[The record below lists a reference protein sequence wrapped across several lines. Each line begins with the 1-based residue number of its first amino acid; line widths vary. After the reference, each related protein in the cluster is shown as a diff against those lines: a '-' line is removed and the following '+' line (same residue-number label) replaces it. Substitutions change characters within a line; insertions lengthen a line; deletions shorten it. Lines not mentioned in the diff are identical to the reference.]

1 MFYILCVVLIEE
13 CGKSVCWYKSRRLH
27 SSSLRGSS
35 DVLHWASAR
44 VTCPTPV
51 EGNCEITAIFNYA
64 RAASNTTAVQSSSLC
79 SNGAKHVL
87 VVKTRS
93 KSEIEV
99 IDREQIVEVFVPLT
113 SEELGSHASGSSRQQ
128 KSLLTFKVSVD
139 TDKFPEKWFHFNV
152 LYCF

>member
-1 MFYILCVVLIEE
+1 MCVDIKVGDYIVVRYEDPLMYYIGQVQE
-13 CGKSVCWYKSRRLH
+13 
-27 SSSLRGSS
+27 SL
-35 DVLHWASAR
+35 V
-44 VTCPTPV
+44 PTPV

-79 SNGAKHVL
+79 SNDAKHVL

-99 IDREQIVEVFVPLT
+99 IDREQIVEVVVPLT

-139 TDKFPEKWFHFNV
+139 TDKFPEK
-152 LYCF
+152 